1 MIQNILISKNGI
13 LLTSQNFGNC
23 HSIDLKKDFLS
34 NFFTVIQKFSIA
46 IIGTSINY
54 INFEKLLIYLYE
66 DPNDES
72 LLFILI
78 TDFDD
83 NPIEIN
89 FKMHKIANLFFNNYR
104 QNIKQFKGDIAP
116 FQTFGKTLIKMN
128 LALRNCGGHPT
139 CKNCSKNMNQ
149 NTLLS
154 DIGKTDIKIGTEFF
168 KLIDKNDRMVN

>member
-1 MIQNILISKNGI
+1 M
-13 LLTSQNFGNC
+13 LTSQNFGNC
-23 HSIDLKKDFLS
+23 HSIDLKKDLVT

-46 IIGTSINY
+46 ITGTPINY

-72 LLFILI
+72 LLYILI

-104 QNIKQFKGDIAP
+104 HYIKQFRGNIVP
-116 FQTFGKTLIKMN
+116 FQTFGNTLIKMN

-139 CKNCSKNMNQ
+139 CNNCSKNMNK

-154 DIGKTDIKIGTEFF
+154 DIGKTDIKMA
-168 KLIDKNDRMVN
+168 LDSLS